1 MSNGTFGLS
10 SFNSITRYSIFEC
23 PSDARLGQRAGNLHL
38 EMGLPCGSYG
48 CDGRFHSLL
57 ELDFVRAFQLESVGR
72 LSTREQLMKPEG
84 G

>member
-1 MSNGTFGLS
+1 M
-10 SFNSITRYSIFEC
+10 
-23 PSDARLGQRAGNLHL
+23 
-38 EMGLPCGSYG
+38 PCGELTLEIGEYHVDRYG